1 MNRNQIIARLRQIRA
16 EWRADGADT
25 QALEQEA
32 TELRTQLDQIEAR
45 ERLFE
50 GLDLDQPGTN
60 PLERRG
66 GDASNTRSP
75 EEVFA
80 SPEYRSG
87 WLRSLQGQPLNEAET
102 RAMST
107 ADNSAGPAVPTT
119 TLNLI
124 ITKLE
129 QVTAL
134 YPRISKSAIPGA
146 MKIPVE
152 TAAVAAAWKAENAPI
167 TPGDPGLKAV
177 PLGGYELVKL
187 VTVSLAARKMTIDA
201 FESYIVDQVV
211 RKMAIAIEAAIPS
224 GSGSGEPTGFLKG
237 ITFAD
242 DVNKVTYEEDTAPTY
257 DTIMDALSL
266 LPGPYHAGA
275 VFVCNTK
282 TKYQKLRKIKDNEG
296 RPFFTEGMID
306 GKPVVVSDQMPDG
319 QIVLGNLAYYH
330 MNMQVE
336 IRVDISDQSG
346 FRNAQID
353 YRGYA
358 VMDGKPLLDE
368 AFVLIEEETTP

>member
-1 MNRNQIIARLRQIRA
+1 MNRSQIIARLRQIQTEMRS
-16 EWRADGADT
+16 EGADID
-25 QALEQEA
+25 ALTQEA
-32 TELRTQLDQIEAR
+32 TSLRTQLDQIEAR
-45 ERLFE
+45 ERLFD
-50 GLDLDQPGTN
+50 GLNLDQPPTN

-66 GDASNTRSP
+66 GDAGNTRSP
-75 EEVFA
+75 EEVLA

-167 TPGDPGLKAV
+167 TPGDPGLKPVTLA
-177 PLGGYELVKL
+177 GYELVKL
-187 VTVSLAARKMTIDA
+187 VTVSLAAQKMTVDA
-201 FESYIVDQVV
+201 FEAYIVDQVV

-224 GSGSGEPTGFLKG
+224 GSGNGEPTGFLTG
-237 ITFAD
+237 VTFTAK
-242 DVNKVTYEEDTAPTY
+242 NKITYEEDTAPTY
-257 DTIMDALSL
+257 DIIMDALSL

-275 VFVCNTK
+275 AFVCNTK

-319 QIVLGNLAYYH
+319 KIVLGNLSYYH
-330 MNMQVE
+330 MNMQVA